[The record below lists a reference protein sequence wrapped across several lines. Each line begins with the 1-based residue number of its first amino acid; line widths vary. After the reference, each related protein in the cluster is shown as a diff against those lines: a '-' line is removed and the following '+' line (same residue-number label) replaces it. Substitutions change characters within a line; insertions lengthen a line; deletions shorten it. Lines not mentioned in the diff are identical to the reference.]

1 MAKLGRQTG
10 GAGQA
15 TNVIQSHTSPAGGA
29 VSMSGLVDFCYKSM
43 NLKMIFK
50 TTFLKSE
57 KLHSIALK
65 PEFSFCLLIKP
76 RLNIQTLDCIK
87 IFKQV
92 TLPAP
97 DIIFHSSALSV
108 HILSLVFMCLR
119 PSDEVCV

>member
-1 MAKLGRQTG
+1 MAKLGRQTE
-10 GAGQA
+10 GAGRA
-15 TNVIQSHTSPAGGA
+15 TKVIQSHTSPAGGA
-29 VSMSGLVDFCYKSM
+29 VSMSGLPFFFYKST

-57 KLHSIALK
+57 KLHSVAL
-65 PEFSFCLLIKP
+65 KP

-87 IFKQV
+87 IFKQD

-119 PSDEVCV
+119 PFDEVCV